1 MTNPLWQPDKDRQ
14 RSSRLFEFMQYA
26 GDIWDKE
33 FYDYET
39 LYQWSIQETEKFWL
53 SVWEFTGIIAESRG
67 DLVITN
73 SKEMPGAKWFPDA
86 RLNYAENL
94 LRRNDEDDAIIFWGE
109 NIVRKRLTF
118 SELKQQVAGVAK
130 SLKARGIRPGDRV
143 AGYLP
148 NMPETII
155 SMLATASLGAIWVS
169 CSPDFGV
176 QGILDRFGQI
186 RPKLLIAVDGYYYG
200 GKTIDCLKK
209 LHTLIPRLPSV
220 TNTIVVSYT
229 QERPKI
235 EHLANSEYFDDILTE
250 SDSEEIEFVPMP
262 FNHPLFIM
270 FSSGTTGI
278 PKCIVHGA
286 GGTLI
291 QHLKEHQLHTDIKE
305 NDKVFYFTT
314 CGWMMWNWLASALA
328 SKATLLL
335 YDGAPFY
342 PDGNI
347 LFDFAEK
354 ENMTLFGTSAKFI
367 DAANKGG
374 LAPIKTHSLNKLKTI
389 TSTGSPLAPESFNY
403 VYSRIKNDIHLASIS
418 GGTDII
424 SCFALGNPIEPV
436 WAGELQAKGLGMEVD
451 IFDDL
456 GKSVQNIKG
465 ELVCKN
471 SFPSMPICFWN
482 DKDYQK
488 YRKAY
493 FKRFPGI
500 WHHGDYVASTDHN
513 GMIIY
518 GRSDAVLNP
527 GGVRIGTAEIYRQV
541 EQFQEVEEALCVGQ
555 EWEGDIR
562 VILFLRLTS
571 DVTLDNKLAQHLR
584 QHIRDKCTPRHVP
597 AKIIQVRDIPRTRS
611 GKITELA
618 VKAIIHG
625 EEVKNRE
632 ALANPESLDYYEDL
646 EELKN

>member
-1 MTNPLWQPDKDRQ
+1 MK
-14 RSSRLFEFMQYA
+14 YA
-26 GDIWDKE
+26 GNSWNKD
-33 FYDYET
+33 FLDYES

-53 SVWEFTGIIAESRG
+53 SVWEFTDIIAEFRG
-67 DLVITN
+67 NMVI
-73 SKEMPGAKWFPDA
+73 KDHKKMPGAKWFPEA

-94 LRRNDEDDAIIFWGE
+94 LRRDDESDAIIFWGE
-109 NIVRKRLTF
+109 DKVRKRLTF
-118 SELKQQVAGVAK
+118 SKLKQQVAAVAQ
-130 SLKARGIRPGDRV
+130 SLKARGIGPGDRI

-148 NMPETII
+148 NMPETIV
-155 SMLATASLGAIWVS
+155 SMLATTSLGATWVS

-176 QGILDRFGQI
+176 QGILDRFGQVS
-186 RPKLLIAVDGYYYG
+186 PKILIAVDGYFYG
-200 GKTIDCLKK
+200 GKTIDCLEK
-209 LHTLIPRLPSV
+209 LQALIPMLPSV

-229 QERPKI
+229 QETPKI
-235 EHLANSEYFDDILTE
+235 EHLTNSEHFNDIIIQ
-250 SDSEEIEFVPMP
+250 SDSEEVEFVAMP

-270 FSSGTTGI
+270 FSSGTTGT

-291 QHLKEHQLHTDIKE
+291 QHLKEHQLHNDIKE

-354 ENMTLFGTSAKFI
+354 ESMTLFGTSAKFI
-367 DAANKGG
+367 DAANKKG
-374 LAPIKTHSLNKLKTI
+374 LTPIKTHSLDNLKTI
-389 TSTGSPLAPESFNY
+389 TSTGSPLVPESFDY
-403 VYSRIKNDIHLASIS
+403 VYSQIKNDIHLASIS

-424 SCFALGNPIEPV
+424 SCFALGNPIGPV
-436 WAGELQAKGLGMEVD
+436 WPGELQAKGLGMDVD

-456 GKSVQNIKG
+456 GNSVQNTKG
-465 ELVCKN
+465 ELVCKAP
-471 SFPSMPICFWN
+471 FPSMPICFWN
-482 DKDYQK
+482 DQDYQK
-488 YRKAY
+488 YKKAY
-493 FKRFPGI
+493 FTRFPGI

-571 DVTLDNKLAQHLR
+571 DLSLNRKLAEHLQ
-584 QHIRDKCTPRHVP
+584 QHIREKCTPRHVP

-632 ALANPESLDYYEDL
+632 ALANPEALNYFSDL
-646 EELKN
+646 EELKS